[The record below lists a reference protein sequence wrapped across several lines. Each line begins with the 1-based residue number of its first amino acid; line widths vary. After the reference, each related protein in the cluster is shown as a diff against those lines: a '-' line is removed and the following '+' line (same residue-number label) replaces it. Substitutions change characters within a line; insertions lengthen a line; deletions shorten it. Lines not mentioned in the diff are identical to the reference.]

1 MGRHEGRES
10 MIRPFAIEVVLFAAP
25 FVFYAVFLWARN
37 AGVLDPDSWPTRAV
51 VWLTGVALV
60 LVAISL
66 TLLAHFSGAPPH
78 SQYTPAHMENG
89 VLVPGKEE

>member
-1 MGRHEGRES
+1 
-10 MIRPFAIEVVLFAAP
+10 MIRPFAIEVVLFVAP

-37 AGVLDPDSWPTRAV
+37 AGVLDPDSWPTRTV
-51 VWLTGVALV
+51 
-60 LVAISL
+60 VAISL

-78 SQYTPAHMENG
+78 SRYTPAHIENG

>member
-1 MGRHEGRES
+1 
-10 MIRPFAIEVVLFAAP
+10 MIRPFAIEVVLFVAP

-37 AGVLDPDSWPTRAV
+37 AGVLDPDSWPTRTV
-51 VWLTGVALV
+51 IWLTGIALV

-78 SQYTPAHMENG
+78 SHYTPAHIENG